1 MNDLP
6 EPQPNPPEE
15 AQPPEE
21 QPSTVEIG
29 LRHILVFSGL
39 SLIYIL
45 MWIAGGELTNVAI
58 AGLEV
63 IPFTI
68 LAVLAYAAH
77 AHGGW
82 RKRLTVGYWILLMG
96 ATALTALLF
105 TFAAIMLPSL
115 EGVSFVEGTA
125 MRMPL
130 PPFEQFLR
138 IGSAFLALM
147 AAGAL
152 SLSCFLP
159 KVREK
164 AARFVGIDAQSFVHA
179 TALATAVAM
188 TLICLVPLLA
198 VNEPPLLPLVQL
210 EGMADMQDSDA
221 QLRTTLYSLIWA
233 VPASFLAVGYPRR
246 RTFREARERL
256 SLVRP
261 SLRQVVLAVLIVAG
275 LLLVMDYLSEGI
287 ELVWN
292 ERGWRTTDAEAIELL
307 FGFVV
312 GPVGAVITSIVAG
325 LGEELVFRGVLQP
338 RLGIFL
344 PALMFTSVHAFQ
356 YDFDALVQVLFL
368 GVILGYIR
376 KRTNT
381 TTSAIVHGGYDLA
394 LFLEVVS

>member
-1 MNDLP
+1 
-6 EPQPNPPEE
+6 
-15 AQPPEE
+15 
-21 QPSTVEIG
+21 
-29 LRHILVFSGL
+29 
-39 SLIYIL
+39 
-45 MWIAGGELTNVAI
+45 
-58 AGLEV
+58 
-63 IPFTI
+63 
-68 LAVLAYAAH
+68 
-77 AHGGW
+77 
-82 RKRLTVGYWILLMG
+82 
-96 ATALTALLF
+96 
-105 TFAAIMLPSL
+105 
-115 EGVSFVEGTA
+115 
-125 MRMPL
+125 
-130 PPFEQFLR
+130 
-138 IGSAFLALM
+138 
-147 AAGAL
+147 
-152 SLSCFLP
+152 
-159 KVREK
+159 
-164 AARFVGIDAQSFVHA
+164 VGIDPQSFVHA
-179 TALATAVAM
+179 TALATAIAM

-210 EGMADMQDSDA
+210 EGMADMQDSEA